1 MAAGKSYRK
10 GIDVMEM
17 AEMFATEEKASEWF
31 EKWLW
36 GGERVCVR
44 CGSENTHEASHKT
57 MPYRCRD
64 CKRYFSVR
72 TGTAMERSKV
82 PLRKWGWA
90 IYLEMTNLK
99 GVSSV
104 KLGRDLGVTQTTA
117 WFMQHRIREAF
128 AGLSVTMSG
137 PVEVD
142 ESWFGGKRK
151 SMSNAKRAELKRQGF
166 AQGPKGKQAVV
177 AAKDRETKQVAARV
191 VDRTDGATLGGF
203 VDDHVAPDAKLYTD
217 DTSAYKGTDRDRET
231 VKHSAQEYV
240 RYLADGEKAHTNG
253 VESFWSMLKRAHKGV
268 YHKLS
273 PKHLQ
278 RYVNEFAGRHN
289 IRELDTLAQMQHVAA
304 GMIGRRLMYR
314 DLIADNGRSAAAS

>member
-1 MAAGKSYRK
+1 MAAGKSHRK

-17 AEMFATEEKASEWF
+17 ASMFATEEKAREWF
-31 EKWLW
+31 EEWLW
-36 GGERVCVR
+36 NGERCCVR

-90 IYLEMTNLK
+90 IYLELTNLK

-104 KLGRDLGVTQTTA
+104 KLARDLGVTQTTA

-128 AGLSVTMSG
+128 ADVSVTFSG

-142 ESWFGGKRK
+142 EAYFGGKRK
-151 SMSNAKRAELKRQGF
+151 NMPKSKRAKLTGR
-166 AQGPKGKQAVV
+166 GPVGKTAVV

-191 VDRTDGATLGGF
+191 VEHTDKETLGGF
-203 VDDHVAPDAKLYTD
+203 VDEHAAPGATLYTD
-217 DTSAYKGTDRDRET
+217 DSAAYNTDRPHET
-231 VKHSAQEYV
+231 VKHSAAEYV
-240 RYLADGEKAHTNG
+240 RYLEGETVHTNG

-278 RYVNEFAGRHN
+278 RYVNQFAGRQN
-289 IRELDTLAQMQHVAA
+289 IRELDTLAQMQHVVA
-304 GMIGRRLMYR
+304 GMVGRRLMYR
-314 DLIADNGRSAAAS
+314 DLIADTGIPGRAR

>member
-10 GIDVMEM
+10 GINVMEM
-17 AEMFATEEKASEWF
+17 AEMFATEEKAREWF
-31 EKWLW
+31 ETWIW
-36 GGERVCVR
+36 GGERCCVR
-44 CGSENTHEASHKT
+44 CGSVNTHRASHKT

-64 CKRYFSVR
+64 CRKYFSVR

-82 PLRKWGWA
+82 PLRKWAWA

-128 AGLSVTMSG
+128 ADVAMTFDG

-142 ESWFGGKRK
+142 EAYFGGLERNKHESKKQKRG
-151 SMSNAKRAELKRQGF
+151 RGTV
-166 AQGPKGKQAVV
+166 GKTAVV
-177 AAKDRETKQVAARV
+177 GMKDRATKRVAARV
-191 VDRTDGATLGGF
+191 VDRTDKATLQGF
-203 VDDHVAPDAKLYTD
+203 VDDHAAPDATAYTD
-217 DTSAYKGTDRDRET
+217 GTSAYKSMDRPHES
-231 VKHSAQEYV
+231 VQHSVGEYV
-240 RYLADGEKAHTNG
+240 RGKAHTNG

-273 PKHLQ
+273 AKHLQ
-278 RYVNEFAGRHN
+278 RYVSEFAGRQN
-289 IRELDTLAQMQHVAA
+289 IRELDTLAQMQHVVA
-304 GMIGRRLMYR
+304 GMVGRRLMYK
-314 DLIADNGRSAAAS
+314 DLTA